1 MDVPNQ
7 IFGLMAMAEEQHKQ
21 VAAAVAALT
30 AERAALAKERTA
42 LAREV
47 AAVRDAAG
55 ALGTGAAQA
64 RQAAATALPALR
76 EAAGEGVRAAL
87 APHLTEAAR
96 IAVAAL
102 EAAGAPY
109 LGRLEA
115 LAGSARQ
122 AGATLGGALRRFE
135 WLWVG
140 ITSLT
145 AGCVLAVLFLG
156 CWGLVWWQRGEVE
169 RVTAEVATLQDQ
181 ANDLAKRGGKAVLST
196 CGPQHRLC
204 VRVSPKQF
212 EDGSGIAAPYG
223 GAKGEAWVIIDGY

>member
-30 AERAALAKERTA
+30 AERAALAKERAA

-55 ALGTGAAQA
+55 ALGAGAAQA

-96 IAVAAL
+96 TAVAAL

-156 CWGLVWWQRGEVE
+156 CWGIVWWQRGEVE

-181 ANDLAKRGGKAVLST
+181 ANDLAKRGGKAVLGT
-196 CGPQHRLC
+196 CDGARIC
-204 VRVSPKQF
+204 VRAARNQGGNNTSW
-212 EDGSGIAAPYG
+212 DGPWRQQDNSQ
-223 GAKGEAWVIIDGY
+223 WVIIDGY